1 MAATPTDTGSS
12 TAAATDA
19 QHRQIEDLAHL
30 LDSAFRVP
38 GTNRRF
44 GIDGLLGLV
53 PGVGDAAGLVLSS
66 GVILQAV
73 RLGARGA
80 TVGRMVLNVGIDAVF
95 GSVPVLGWFF
105 DFAFKANN
113 RNVALLEAHVDDPE
127 GTRRRSAGS
136 IRRTIIGAVIGLVA
150 TLLLLAAFVV
160 WVLTLVF

>member
-1 MAATPTDTGSS
+1 MSSTPTDARSGTTSS
-12 TAAATDA
+12 SSDA
-19 QHRQIEDLAHL
+19 RRQIEDLARL

-136 IRRTIIGAVIGLVA
+136 IRRTIVGAVVGLVA
-150 TLLLLAAFVV
+150 TLVLLSALVV
-160 WVLTLVF
+160 WVLTLLF

>member
-1 MAATPTDTGSS
+1 MALTPAGSRSTGASS
-12 TAAATDA
+12 ASDA
-19 QHRQIEDLAHL
+19 RRQIEDLAHL
-30 LDSAFRVP
+30 LDSAFRFP

-53 PGVGDAAGLVLSS
+53 PGVGDAAGLVLAS

-113 RNVALLEAHVDDPE
+113 RNVALLASHVDDPE

-136 IRRTIIGAVIGLVA
+136 IRRTIIGAIVGL
-150 TLLLLAAFVV
+150 
-160 WVLTLVF
+160 VLTLVLLTALVVWLLTLIF

>member
-12 TAAATDA
+12 TAAVTDER
-19 QHRQIEDLAHL
+19 HRQIEDLAHL